1 MARGNT
7 WTNADGLE
15 VGFGV
20 RTSHNPEGAEIHTLG
35 LRSEVTLHLSS
46 ESYLDVAT
54 GTLKGKEMV
63 IPAGSVVRSASVNVT
78 EAITGS
84 TDFIVGLK
92 DNVDGTT
99 IDDDGLI
106 TAVESAL
113 TVGVVDGATGAVL
126 GTALAADS
134 VVSVDVTG
142 AMTAG
147 EFVITI
153 VFDNQPPSNDAP
165 DVIVGEI

>member
-1 MARGNT
+1 MSRGNT
-7 WTNADGLE
+7 WTNADGMV
-15 VGFGV
+15 VGFGA
-20 RTSHNPEGAEIHTLG
+20 RTTHNPEGASVHTLG
-35 LRSEVTLHLSS
+35 LRAEVTLQLSS

-54 GTLKGKEMV
+54 GTLIGKEAV
-63 IPAGSVVRSASVNVT
+63 IPAGSVIRSASVNVT

-84 TDFIVGLK
+84 TDFTVGLK

-99 IDDDGLI
+99 VDADGLI
-106 TAVESAL
+106 TAVESVL
-113 TVGVVDGATGAVL
+113 TVGVVDGATGALL

-147 EFVITI
+147 EFVIT
-153 VFDNQPPSNDAP
+153 VVYDKQPPSNDPA